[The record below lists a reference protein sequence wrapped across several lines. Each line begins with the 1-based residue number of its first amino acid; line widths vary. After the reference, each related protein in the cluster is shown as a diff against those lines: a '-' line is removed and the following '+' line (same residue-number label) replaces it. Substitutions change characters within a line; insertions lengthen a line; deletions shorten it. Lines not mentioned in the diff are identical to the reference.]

1 MYEIMYNRTYITYMD
16 FFGFAVSQFTTD
28 ISIYVFTYICIM
40 YVIKYS
46 YIHTYI
52 RIDMYVCTF
61 VHTAYAQISEE
72 RHTRLRVLLCRTALA
87 ITTHF
92 CVRLYVCSSLYSL
105 ACSLDGII
113 FILLVARST
122 LPLNSSQSHLF
133 LAS

>member
-1 MYEIMYNRTYITYMD
+1 MYEIARTSRTWI

-40 YVIKYS
+40 YVITYS
-46 YIHTYI
+46 YIHI
-52 RIDMYVCTF
+52 SELICMY

-87 ITTHF
+87 ITTRG
-92 CVRLYVCSSLYSL
+92 CVPVCVLFMILSL

-122 LPLNSSQSHLF
+122 LPLKSSQSHLF